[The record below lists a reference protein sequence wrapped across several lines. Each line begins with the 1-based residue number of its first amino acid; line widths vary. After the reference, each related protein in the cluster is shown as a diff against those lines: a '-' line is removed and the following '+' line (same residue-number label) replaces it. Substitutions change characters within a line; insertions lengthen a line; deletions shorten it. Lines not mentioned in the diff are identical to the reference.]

1 MGCSCATHVPW
12 VSFSN
17 LEVALK
23 GGWCWPHA
31 RAEAF
36 CSAVLLC
43 GIGVPRPSAM
53 FLSVFPGQ
61 FPITDEVCRMRH
73 TEWNSA
79 FHLTCTQVL
88 QKVSTSPSSRLTGA
102 KQPCWLRAPRWSCL
116 RGWQDEAPRSWP
128 FKNFA
133 QLLSF
138 CWGTDVRG
146 GLTVSQKQSC

>member
-1 MGCSCATHVPW
+1 MGCSCATHVSW

-23 GGWCWPHA
+23 WGWCWPHA

-79 FHLTCTQVL
+79 FHLTCTRVL
-88 QKVSTSPSSRLTGA
+88 QMSMSPS
-102 KQPCWLRAPRWSCL
+102 SCL
-116 RGWQDEAPRSWP
+116 RGA
-128 FKNFA
+128 K
-133 QLLSF
+133 QL
-138 CWGTDVRG
+138 CWLAAGSALELPEGVAG
-146 GLTVSQKQSC
+146 